1 VSTSERLAR
10 AIELRESGEL
20 EQALPLLLELRQE
33 LPDDPQVAVQ
43 TAWTHD
49 SLGLEVEAVPHYEA
63 ALAAGLPDDQARGAY
78 LGLGSTLRTLGRD
91 ADSERVFREGIE
103 RFPDFL
109 PLRVFYAM
117 LEYNLG
123 RSREAVHELIE
134 VLLTATEDPT
144 ILRYRRSLSGYAED
158 LDRSWLD
165 ELQGTGPAP
174 SV

>member
-1 VSTSERLAR
+1 VSASERLAR

-20 EQALPLLLELRQE
+20 EQALPLLLELREE
-33 LPDDPQVAVQ
+33 LPDDPQVAIQ
-43 TAWTHD
+43 TAWVHD
-49 SLGLEVEAVPHYEA
+49 SLGLEEQAVPHYEA
-63 ALAAGLPDDQARGAY
+63 ALACELPDDQARGAY
-78 LGLGSTLRTLGRD
+78 LGFGSTLRTLGRD
-91 ADSERVFREGIE
+91 ADSERVFAEGIE

-123 RSREAVHELIE
+123 HSREAVRTLIE
-134 VLLTATEDPT
+134 VVLEATDDPT

-165 ELQGTGPAP
+165 D
-174 SV
+174 